1 MQAYNTAYTSF
12 TEPVESTQ
20 HFGSKVVSHWVE
32 QLLMGN
38 NFLIKSG
45 INSFSVSPAIERS
58 RVINKNYYVFIKYY
72 LLAPIKP

>member
-38 NFLIKSG
+38 NFLIKLFP
-45 INSFSVSPAIERS
+45 INNCSTQCETA
-58 RVINKNYYVFIKYY
+58 
-72 LLAPIKP
+72 LLQ